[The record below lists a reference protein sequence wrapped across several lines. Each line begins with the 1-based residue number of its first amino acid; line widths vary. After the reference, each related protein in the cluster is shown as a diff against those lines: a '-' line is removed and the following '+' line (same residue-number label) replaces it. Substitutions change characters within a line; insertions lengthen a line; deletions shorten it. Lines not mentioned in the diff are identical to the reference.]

1 MPTPYP
7 RPALHFGSDGYR
19 GVIGD
24 TYSWE
29 HISRMTAGTAG
40 YLRDSGAE
48 TGAIIP
54 IGYDTRFLAPYYARA
69 VYHALRE
76 EGFSPVISTTF
87 CPSPYLSFAVKR
99 MGAPM
104 GIMITASHNPACFLG
119 YKLKGPE
126 GGSALPDV
134 NKAVEDL
141 ANEAEPDYDPESAF
155 AFTQEYDEF
164 DLRDEYTEVMK
175 GYAGSA
181 LTDGAFDLTIDFVRG
196 ATTHVYLRTLKSLG
210 LEFAAIHTER
220 DPLFAGGKP
229 EPTPEQLEELTG
241 WVGAGSET
249 AFGAAFD
256 GDGDRLGLIDE
267 SGQFVPPEDIY
278 AICLLHL
285 VEDRNLHGR
294 VIKSV
299 SFSTLIDR
307 VALDLDLQVIEVPVG
322 FNHSTKELL
331 QAGTLMAA
339 EESGGFGFGFHLPER
354 DALLALIIVLSTMA
368 ERKAQLHELRE
379 RIAERFGHPYFHRE
393 DIPLANMAQAEAVR
407 QRVAIIR
414 DNPELAG
421 IQTARISELD
431 GMKMIFPEGFLLL
444 RFSGTEPLLRIYCE
458 HKAKNQEKE
467 LIQRVREFLFQ
478 S

>member
-1 MPTPYP
+1 MPTPHP

-29 HISRMTAGTAG
+29 HVARMTAGTAG

-48 TGAIIP
+48 MGAP
-54 IGYDTRFLAPYYARA
+54 VLIGYDTRFLAPYFARA

-76 EGFSPVISTTF
+76 EGFSPAISTAF

-104 GIMITASHNPACFLG
+104 GIMITASHNPARYLG

-134 NKAVEDL
+134 NKAVEKL
-141 ANEAEPDYDPESAF
+141 AEKAEPDYDPEPAF

-164 DLRDEYTEVMK
+164 DLRDEYAEVMK
-175 GYAGSA
+175 GYAAPA
-181 LTDGAFDLTIDFVRG
+181 LVDCSFDLTIDFVRG
-196 ATTHVYLRTLKSLG
+196 ATAHVYQHAMQGLG

-241 WVGAGSET
+241 WVNAGSGT

-285 VEDRNLHGR
+285 VEDRGLRGR
-294 VIKSV
+294 IVKSV

-307 VALDLDLQVIEVPVG
+307 VAQELGQQVVEVPVG
-322 FNHSTKELL
+322 FKHSTKELV
-331 QAGTLMAA
+331 QPGTLMAA

-354 DALLALIIVLSTMA
+354 DALLALIIVLSAMA
-368 ERKAQLHELRE
+368 ERKAQLQELRE
-379 RIAERFGHPYFHRE
+379 HIAERFGHPHFHRQ
-393 DIPLANMAQAEAVR
+393 DIPLAGSAQAEAVGK
-407 QRVAIIR
+407 RVAIIR

-421 IQTARISELD
+421 IQTVRISELD
-431 GMKMIFPEGFLLL
+431 GLKIVFPEGFLLL

-458 HKAKNQEKE
+458 HEAENLEKE
-467 LIQRVREFLFQ
+467 LTQRVREFLFIN
-478 S
+478 

>member
-1 MPTPYP
+1 MSTPYP

-29 HISRMTAGTAG
+29 HIARLTAGTAA
-40 YLRDSGAE
+40 YLHDSGAE
-48 TGAIIP
+48 AGAPIP
-54 IGYDTRFLAPYYARA
+54 IGYDTRFLAPYFARA

-76 EGFSPVISTTF
+76 EE
-87 CPSPYLSFAVKR
+87 FAVKQ

-104 GIMITASHNPACFLG
+104 GIMITASHNPARYLG

-126 GGSALPDV
+126 GGSALPEV
-134 NKAVEDL
+134 NKAVEKL
-141 ANEAEPDYDPESAF
+141 AEQAEPDYNTEPAF

-164 DLRDEYTEVMK
+164 DLRDEYSDVMK
-175 GYAGSA
+175 GYAAPA
-181 LTDGAFDLTIDFVRG
+181 LAGYSFDLTIDFVRG
-196 ATTHVYLRTLKSLG
+196 ATAHVYQQALQGLG

-229 EPTPEQLEELTG
+229 EPTPEQLEELIG
-241 WVGAGSET
+241 WVDAGSKT

-267 SGQFVPPEDIY
+267 AGEFVPPEDIY

-285 VEDRNLHGR
+285 VEDRGLRGR

-307 VALDLDLQVIEVPVG
+307 VAQKLGQQVIEVPVG
-322 FNHSTKELL
+322 FKHSTKELL
-331 QAGTLMAA
+331 QPGTLMAA

-354 DALLALIIVLSTMA
+354 DALLALIIVLSTMS

-379 RIAERFGHPYFHRE
+379 HITERFGHPYFHRQ
-393 DIPLANMAQAEAVR
+393 DIPLTGSVQAEAVGK
-407 QRVAIIR
+407 RVAILR
-414 DNPELAG
+414 DSPESVG

-431 GMKMIFPEGFLLL
+431 GLKIIFPEGFLLL

-458 HKAKNQEKE
+458 HQAENLEKE
-467 LIQRVREFLFQ
+467 LIRRVREFLFQ